1 MEKKLKLVVNEARVF
16 KETLIKFKNS
26 HPNRVYIRRSEA
38 KERLE
43 KGLDVIM
50 ETFSLEILRRKFPS
64 VKEDLVLFYY
74 EKG

>member
-1 MEKKLKLVVNEARVF
+1 MELKLVVNEAGVF

-64 VKEDLVLFYY
+64 AKEELVLFYY